1 MEYENFHAKIWKQNE
16 SLIITIPTNTAK
28 YAGYKEG
35 DILKIQTRKQP
46 DFKTAD
52 QIQKWLVANAANTH
66 QKKAKFNYITKYQ
79 NV

>member
-52 QIQKWLVANAANTH
+52 QIQK
-66 QKKAKFNYITKYQ
+66 
-79 NV
+79 